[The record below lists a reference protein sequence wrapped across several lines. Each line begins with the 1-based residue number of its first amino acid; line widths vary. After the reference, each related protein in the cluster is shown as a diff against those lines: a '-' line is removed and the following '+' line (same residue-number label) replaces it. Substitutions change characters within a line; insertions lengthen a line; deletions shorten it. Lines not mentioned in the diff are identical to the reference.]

1 MSEKLITRTPF
12 VGSFVSLAEP
22 SLPPG
27 ETDETR
33 LRYQVTIALPKNDPF
48 WKGVGTEI
56 KAAAMEKWGKIPA
69 TLKRPVRDGDANV
82 DDDGVLKYPE
92 HEGCYTLQV
101 SSKRKPDV
109 ADAALNPV
117 IEADELYSGA
127 YYRAAVRAYA
137 WNHATGGKGVS
148 FSLETV
154 QKVKDG
160 EPLGGGGGK
169 AEDDFANFKEEGAG
183 AGESGELDTSAAD
196 ELLG

>member
-12 VGSFVSLAEP
+12 RGSFVSLVEP
-22 SLPPG
+22 SVPIG
-27 ETDETR
+27 ETDETKAK
-33 LRYQVTIALPKNDPF
+33 YQITIALPKDDPF
-48 WKGVGTEI
+48 WKDVGKEI
-56 KAAAMEKWGKIPA
+56 KACAMEKWGKIPSGF
-69 TLKRPVRDGDANV
+69 KRPVRDGDANV
-82 DDDGVLKYPE
+82 DDEGVIKYEE

-109 ADAALNPV
+109 ADASLNPI

-137 WNHATGGKGVS
+137 WTHPTGGKGVS

-169 AEDDFANFKEEGAG
+169 AEDDFANFREEGE
-183 AGESGELDTSAAD
+183 ESGELDTSAAD
-196 ELLG
+196 DLLG